1 MKAIVYTFFTS
12 AHGKFSK
19 INHVLGHKINLDKF
33 KNTEISNTTT
43 SEINYK
49 NKTGKV
55 TNMWRLNTIL
65 KTKGSKKKLKEIKKN
80 LESNKKGNIS
90 ISLTE
95 ISKSQSKREVHSN
108 AYISK
113 PKRSQ
118 TT

>member
-65 KTKGSKKKLKEIKKN
+65 KIKGSKKRLKKN
-80 LESNKKGNIS
+80 LELNKKGNIS
-90 ISLTE
+90 ISFTE
-95 ISKSQSKREVHSN
+95 ISKSQSKWEVHSN
-108 AYISK
+108 K
-113 PKRSQ
+113 CLH
-118 TT
+118 